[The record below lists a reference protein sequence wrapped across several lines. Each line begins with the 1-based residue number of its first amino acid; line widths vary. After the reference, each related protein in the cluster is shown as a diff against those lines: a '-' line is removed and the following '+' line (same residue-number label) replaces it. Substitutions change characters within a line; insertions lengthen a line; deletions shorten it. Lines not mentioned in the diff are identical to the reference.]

1 MAFSDA
7 GAISGT
13 RLTMTSKGGFTTKD
27 LPKPSTDNP
36 EEDFFLPGVVSAQP
50 MAAAP
55 TVISAPSSTNN
66 VQHNHQNISKTVVEP
81 DVFFQRQAGFAI

>member
-1 MAFSDA
+1 M
-7 GAISGT
+7 
-13 RLTMTSKGGFTTKD
+13 
-27 LPKPSTDNP
+27 
-36 EEDFFLPGVVSAQP
+36 

-81 DVFFQRQAGFAI
+81 DVYFQRQAGFAI